1 MVKKHTYNLGIIGNC
16 AYLTQINT
24 KANIVWMCWPK
35 FDSSFIFG
43 KLLDDERGGHFSIS
57 PPEEVYTTNQY
68 YIPNTNVL
76 CTEFQNA
83 EGRFRVTDFAPRF
96 NQYERHYK
104 PLMLVRKIEPLEGQP
119 RIKIACRPTGDYGK
133 ITPVVNYGS
142 NHILYSGL
150 ERELRLTTN
159 VPLNCIVEET
169 SYILSQTKYLVL
181 TWGIHLEA
189 PLQATAEDFLNKT
202 IQYWKAWVRNCNI
215 ENMWQNEVIRSAITL
230 KLHQY
235 EDTGAII
242 ASSTTSLPEAPGS
255 GRTWDYRYCWMRDTF
270 YTLKALNDIGHFDEL
285 ENYASYIQNIAFSA
299 TNRYNPVYSIHGRDN
314 FEEEIVD
321 LDGYLGNK
329 PVRIGNQ
336 AKEHIQNDV
345 YGQILVSLL
354 PLYVEKRLGHV
365 ESTSR
370 SLIMRLLY
378 AIEYTMD
385 EPDAGLWEFRHKA
398 QRHCYTFLFH
408 WAGSN
413 AALKIAQHLGDEKMA
428 EKAQKLIEQSAAQ
441 IEACWQPD
449 LGAYSQAIET
459 KNMDAS
465 LLQLIT
471 LGYLDPQSDRAKSHL
486 AALENS
492 LMTENG
498 LFYRYL
504 HEDDFGKPEVTF
516 LVCSFWYVDALACVG
531 RLDDAINCLEGL
543 LKYTNH
549 LGLLSEDVDAK
560 TGSQWGN
567 FPQTYS
573 HVGLM
578 NAAFRIARKLDRPDF
593 LVSDRHFK

>member
-1 MVKKHTYNLGIIGNC
+1 MVKKHTYDLGIIGNC
-16 AYLTQINT
+16 AYLAQINT
-24 KANIVWMCWPK
+24 KANVVWMCWPK
-35 FDSSFIFG
+35 FDSSFVFG
-43 KLLDDERGGHFSIS
+43 KLLDDEKGGNFSIS
-57 PPEEVYTTNQY
+57 PPEEDYTTNQY

-83 EGRFRVTDFAPRF
+83 EGKFKVTDFAPRF
-96 NQYERHYK
+96 SQYERHYK

-119 RIKIACRPTGDYGK
+119 RIKIACRPVGDYGK
-133 ITPVVNYGS
+133 ITPVANYGS
-142 NHILYSGL
+142 NHILYNGL

-159 VPLNCIVEET
+159 VPLNYIVEET
-169 SYILSQTKYLVL
+169 PYILSQTKYLVL

-202 IQYWKAWVRNCNI
+202 IQYWKNWVRNCNI
-215 ENMWQNEVIRSAITL
+215 ENMWQSEVIRSAITL

-299 TNRYNPVYSIHGRDN
+299 TNRYNPVYSIHGRDD
-314 FEEEIVD
+314 FEEEILD
-321 LDGYLGNK
+321 LNGYLGNK

-428 EKAQKLIEQSAAQ
+428 EKAKKLIDQSAAQ

-471 LGYLDPQSDRAKSHL
+471 MGYLDPQSNRARSHL
-486 AALENS
+486 AALEKS

-531 RLDDAINCLEGL
+531 RLDDAISCLESL

-549 LGLLSEDVDAK
+549 LGLLSEDVDAA